1 MQKKFKD
8 LKSNLT
14 RISTERSQVNESV
27 WESYRTRAIQESLD
41 QHPLEVS
48 TMTPDEI
55 AKKHGVPLSFINQ
68 QLKQGI
74 EVESEHTPHREAA
87 REIALDHLK
96 ERPDYY
102 KKLAKYV
109 ELKEAEE
116 PNNLHAGHVM
126 NFSGHTEHSFHGFS
140 RAKQDRD
147 AYAAHLKSQGHKV
160 RKHSITNQLLHGMY
174 GNVYKVSYVPKK
186 LRESYE
192 VAFNESGPTERER
205 ASHAERMSPPA
216 EPEHYK
222 VGDSVIPK
230 EGPHAGRPHTVIH
243 VHPTG
248 HVNIKPTGVSAKYNR
263 YHLGAARAHPDQI
276 TRAPLQEDLR
286 EIRRAIRQKQDEWHT
301 LADKHGD
308 NHPKTKKAHKELG
321 QLLGQQEDHY
331 MKQWDVKLA
340 KRAEKKESLTE
351 EKQYVPPKDHVK
363 HLKDLGFA
371 HAPETQILTH
381 KAENSFKHPSTEPY
395 GEVVRHLKDH
405 GYTVDS
411 QYKRKYGRHINLD
424 SPDKKHI
431 VQVSAD
437 KVGEFAGT
445 QVHFHPPVMPL
456 KEEVESQGRS
466 FNDAVAHAI
475 KHGRRIT
482 YGTASRKW
490 HSIGPEDR
498 DYHTSFALD
507 PQEAKRQGMAHS
519 LLGST
524 SARMMKEAKFEKT
537 YCSQCG
543 ADLGPGECGASHC
556 GQHRRMP
563 GMHKKKSERDIAAFQ
578 AKHKGINSTT
588 VQEAFQAAKDKKNPF
603 AKKDDAQP
611 QKELQDNLPDG
622 GANEPNKDNVPGG
635 PPQEKKTNNTPT
647 PDRNAKKVQVK
658 GPGPD
663 DKFQA
668 DPIVTPLTTMP
679 DRGNGDYKKNG

>member
-14 RISTERSQVNESV
+14 RISTERSQVNESA

-41 QHPLEVS
+41 QHPLEVP
-48 TMTPDEI
+48 TMTPEEI
-55 AKKHGVPLSFINQ
+55 AKKHGVPVSLINQ
-68 QLKQGI
+68 QLKHGI
-74 EVESEHTPHREAA
+74 EVEYEHTQHREAA

-102 KKLAKYV
+102 KRLAKYV

-248 HVNIKPTGVSAKYNR
+248 HVNIKPTGVSVKYNR

-456 KEEVESQGRS
+456 KEAESKDDKEFSERMKNLPYNKYAKKFVERHPSL
-466 FNDAVAHAI
+466 FP
-475 KHGRRIT
+475 
-482 YGTASRKW
+482 
-490 HSIGPEDR
+490 PEEKK
-498 DYHTSFALD
+498 L
-507 PQEAKRQGMAHS
+507 
-519 LLGST
+519 
-524 SARMMKEAKFEKT
+524 KEAKFEKT

-543 ADLGPGECGASHC
+543 KDLGPGECGASHC

-578 AKHKGINSTT
+578 VKHKGINSAT

-635 PPQEKKTNNTPT
+635 PPQEKKTNNAPK
-647 PDRNAKKVQVK
+647 PDKNAKKVQVK
-658 GPGPD
+658 GPGSD